1 MSEPCAFPRP
11 LAVYLASEVISY
23 CKAKRDARMRKSHHD
38 LAAFVAETLEGMAA
52 EGVALNTMAQYL
64 LKEANQRTVLILTE
78 TGALASDYKARGFW
92 VTELD
97 HKPTLNPRKRYF
109 LVNHSDSG
117 GLRAWPEWKLEER
130 LEEIG
135 IKPSP

>member
-1 MSEPCAFPRP
+1 VTHR
-11 LAVYLASEVISY
+11 VRDASELPS
-23 CKAKRDARMRKSHHD
+23 APR
-38 LAAFVAETLEGMAA
+38 F
-52 EGVALNTMAQYL
+52 L
-64 LKEANQRTVLILTE
+64 LVKLGRTVLVLTE
-78 TGALASDYKARGFW
+78 TGALVSDYKARGFW

-135 IKPSP
+135 IEPSP